1 MSEKSKK
8 NAGTD
13 SEISVYAPGGN
24 PETAFDTVNA
34 FGTYNI
40 QPTADTDNTYPAIA
54 QGFNKKAV
62 KTDREN
68 KSAEKQ
74 NKGCGKRC

>member
-1 MSEKSKK
+1 MTGKSKK
-8 NAGTD
+8 NAGPA
-13 SEISVYAPGGN
+13 SEISAYAPGGS

-54 QGFNKKAV
+54 QSFNKKAV

-68 KSAEKQ
+68 KAAEKQ
-74 NKGCGKRC
+74 NKGCRKKN

>member
-1 MSEKSKK
+1 MTGKSKK
-8 NAGTD
+8 NTGPA
-13 SEISVYAPGGN
+13 SEISAYAPGGN

-68 KSAEKQ
+68 KAAEKQ
-74 NKGCGKRC
+74 NKGCGKRR

>member
-8 NAGTD
+8 NVGTD
-13 SEISVYAPGGN
+13 SEISVYAPRGN
-24 PETAFDTVNA
+24 PETHSVMVNIY
-34 FGTYNI
+34 GTYNI
-40 QPTADTDNTYPAIA
+40 QTAAPTDNTYPAIA

-68 KSAEKQ
+68 KAAEKQ
-74 NKGCGKRC
+74 NKGCGKRR